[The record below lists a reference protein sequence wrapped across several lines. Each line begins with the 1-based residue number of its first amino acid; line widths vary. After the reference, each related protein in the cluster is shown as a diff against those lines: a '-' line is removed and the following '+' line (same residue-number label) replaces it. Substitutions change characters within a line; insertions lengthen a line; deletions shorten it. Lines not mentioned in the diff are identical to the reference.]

1 MIKDN
6 WTLNNYQ
13 MQAREFAIYPE
24 DMQIMYP
31 ALGLAGEAGE
41 VADKVKK
48 IYRDG
53 RDDARFHADIAK
65 EIGDVLWYCA
75 TLADDLGIDLQQ
87 DCGDEHVQVAISQG
101 CAYSVTETIGDQ
113 FGIDETRGIHED
125 EGRGSGHGKQSAA
138 LQSGRD

>member
-13 MQAREFAIYPE
+13 MQARKFAIYPE

-48 IYRDG
+48 IYRDD
-53 RDDARFHADIAK
+53 RTDARFLAEIAK
-65 EIGDVLWYCA
+65 EIGDVMWYCA
-75 TLADDLGIDLQQ
+75 TLADDLGFDLQQ
-87 DCGDEHVQVAISQG
+87 VAEMNIYKLQCRRVKGALTGD
-101 CAYSVTETIGDQ
+101 GD
-113 FGIDETRGIHED
+113 DR
-125 EGRGSGHGKQSAA
+125 
-138 LQSGRD
+138 

>member
-13 MQAREFAIYPE
+13 MQARKFAIYPE
-24 DMQIMYP
+24 HMKVTYP
-31 ALGLAGEAGE
+31 TLGLAGEAGE

-53 RDDARFHADIAK
+53 RDDSRFKGEIAK

-75 TLADDLGIDLQQ
+75 ALADDLGFSLQQ
-87 DCGDEHVQVAISQG
+87 VAEMNIYKLKSRRAAG
-101 CAYSVTETIGDQ
+101 KIG
-113 FGIDETRGIHED
+113 
-125 EGRGSGHGKQSAA
+125 GSGDD
-138 LQSGRD
+138 R

>member
-1 MIKDN
+1 MTRDN

-13 MQAREFAIYPE
+13 MQARKFAIYPE

-75 TLADDLGIDLQQ
+75 TLADDLGFDLQQ
-87 DCGDEHVQVAISQG
+87 VAEMNIYKLQCRRVKGALTGD
-101 CAYSVTETIGDQ
+101 GDD
-113 FGIDETRGIHED
+113 G
-125 EGRGSGHGKQSAA
+125 
-138 LQSGRD
+138 

>member
-1 MIKDN
+1 MTRDN

-13 MQAREFAIYPE
+13 MQARKFAIYPE

-75 TLADDLGIDLQQ
+75 TLADDLGFDLQQ
-87 DCGDEHVQVAISQG
+87 VAEMNIYKLQCRRVKGALTGEGD
-101 CAYSVTETIGDQ
+101 D
-113 FGIDETRGIHED
+113 R
-125 EGRGSGHGKQSAA
+125 
-138 LQSGRD
+138 